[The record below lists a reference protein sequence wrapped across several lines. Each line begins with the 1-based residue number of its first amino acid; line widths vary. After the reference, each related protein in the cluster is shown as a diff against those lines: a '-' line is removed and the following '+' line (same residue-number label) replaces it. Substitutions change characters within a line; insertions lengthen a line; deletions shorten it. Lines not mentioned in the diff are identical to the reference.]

1 MINVSF
7 EKSFTRQEPIPESG
21 IQRAVEI
28 MRSGKLHRYNVEE
41 GETAEAALLEREFAD
56 YLGTNYCV
64 ACASGGYAM
73 HVALKAAG
81 LKAGDTVLTNAF
93 TLAPVP
99 GAINNAGGI
108 PVLVEV
114 DENYCVDLNHLE
126 SMMKLSNSRF
136 FMISHM
142 RCLLYTSPS
151 PRDRG

>member
-81 LKAGDTVLTNAF
+81 LKAG
-93 TLAPVP
+93 
-99 GAINNAGGI
+99 
-108 PVLVEV
+108 
-114 DENYCVDLNHLE
+114 
-126 SMMKLSNSRF
+126 
-136 FMISHM
+136 
-142 RCLLYTSPS
+142 
-151 PRDRG
+151 